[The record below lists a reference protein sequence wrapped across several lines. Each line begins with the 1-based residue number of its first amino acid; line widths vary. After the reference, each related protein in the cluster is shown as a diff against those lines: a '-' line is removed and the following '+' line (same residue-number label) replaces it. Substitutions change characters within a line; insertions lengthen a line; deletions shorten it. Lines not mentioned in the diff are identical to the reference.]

1 LLRSEFERAGIS
13 GGQEGRHSLEQGGI
27 GDGFLSGA
35 VPFIKAS
42 EDGVG
47 GFFIAKLK
55 PGLGGENECVQMAAA
70 NG

>member
-1 LLRSEFERAGIS
+1 LRSEFERAGVS
-13 GGQEGRHSLEQGGI
+13 GGQEGRHSLEQSEI
-27 GDGFLSGA
+27 DDGFLSGA

-47 GFFIAKLK
+47 GFFVAKLK
-55 PGLGGENECVQMAAA
+55 PSLGGENECVQMAAA